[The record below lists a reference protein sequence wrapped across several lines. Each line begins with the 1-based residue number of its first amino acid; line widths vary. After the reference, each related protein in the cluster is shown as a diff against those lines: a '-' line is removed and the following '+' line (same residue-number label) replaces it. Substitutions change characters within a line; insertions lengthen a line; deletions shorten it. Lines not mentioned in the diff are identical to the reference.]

1 MSTRGEP
8 PAGPLA
14 IADLAQC
21 LKASRQWSIT
31 ALKAIG
37 GSAEIVIREMFCKL
51 KKIITPDV
59 ISRAS
64 KQRGT
69 KEEESGFKFKIEC
82 VLKCPLMDTYMSEA
96 NSS

>member
-1 MSTRGEP
+1 MSTRGKP

-14 IADLAQC
+14 SAVPAQC
-21 LKASRQWSIT
+21 LKASGHWSIT

-37 GSAEIVIREMFCKL
+37 GSAEIVIREMFYKL

-69 KEEESGFKFKIEC
+69 KEEESGFKFKIKC
-82 VLKCPLMDTYMSEA
+82 VLKCPLMYTYMSEA
-96 NSS
+96 NLS